1 MTDGR
6 RMPSLWLLGVASG
19 LSPFGATMAIPL
31 LAVLVS
37 QFRTDMGVVQ
47 FVVSAYLLGLSAAQ
61 PFTGFLCDRFGRRP
75 VMLTGFALFVLASIA
90 AAFTTDIGALIAC
103 RFLQAV
109 GVSVGTVA
117 SRAVVRDTRGAAGSA
132 EALSYI
138 AAITGLAPIL
148 GPILGGWL
156 GSLGGY
162 PLVFLSTA
170 ALGAMVWVLMYR
182 SLAETLDR
190 ATVRPRW
197 SDWMRNY
204 RTLLRS
210 RTFMAYSLIFGFVQ
224 GSFFAFLAVGA
235 AVFRDDFGIG
245 ERDFGLIWGLMAV
258 TYVAG
263 AIFCGRIARR
273 VGSRVMLHG
282 AVAVTLVA
290 GWTLALI
297 AVFAGLSLPGLL
309 LPLALLMAAAGGV
322 SPGSLA
328 GAVNAHPEMAGTS
341 SGLSS
346 ALGIVLG
353 GTFTIVAGFLYHGD
367 FTPVAWLIA
376 LSATLT
382 ALGWWAVARAERITR
397 P

>member
-1 MTDGR
+1 
-6 RMPSLWLLGVASG
+6 
-19 LSPFGATMAIPL
+19 
-31 LAVLVS
+31 
-37 QFRTDMGVVQ
+37 
-47 FVVSAYLLGLSAAQ
+47 
-61 PFTGFLCDRFGRRP
+61 
-75 VMLTGFALFVLASIA
+75 
-90 AAFTTDIGALIAC
+90 
-103 RFLQAV
+103 
-109 GVSVGTVA
+109 
-117 SRAVVRDTRGAAGSA
+117 
-132 EALSYI
+132 
-138 AAITGLAPIL
+138 
-148 GPILGGWL
+148 
-156 GSLGGY
+156 
-162 PLVFLSTA
+162 
-170 ALGAMVWVLMYR
+170 
-182 SLAETLDR
+182 
-190 ATVRPRW
+190 
-197 SDWMRNY
+197 
-204 RTLLRS
+204 
-210 RTFMAYSLIFGFVQ
+210 
-224 GSFFAFLAVGA
+224 
-235 AVFRDDFGIG
+235 
-245 ERDFGLIWGLMAV
+245 MAV
-258 TYVAG
+258 AYVAG
-263 AIFCGRIARR
+263 AIFCGRLARR

-290 GWTLALI
+290 GWTLALT